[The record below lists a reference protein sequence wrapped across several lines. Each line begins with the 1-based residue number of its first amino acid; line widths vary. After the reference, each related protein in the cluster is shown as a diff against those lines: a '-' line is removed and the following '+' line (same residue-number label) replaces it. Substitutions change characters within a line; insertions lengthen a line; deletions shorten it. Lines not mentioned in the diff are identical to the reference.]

1 MSQRVL
7 VVGLLVLLALPAN
20 PSSAWAADCD
30 QWGQWSWMM
39 EFFEV
44 ATPED
49 VRGCLSAGA
58 DANAINIDAPLHWAA
73 SGDPAIVA
81 LLIEHGADVNVKGDF
96 GHTPLHY
103 AVRSGNPKN
112 VVLLL
117 DAGADV
123 SAWNNNG
130 YHPTTPL
137 HDAATIGNI
146 EILHLLLDAGA
157 DVSAHRGFT
166 DTPLHSAAWFSGDPA
181 VIQVL
186 LDAGSDVNVP
196 PDQTFV
202 VGGEG
207 ILTSSPLHSAAAR
220 AMLFKAPD
228 EESWCHRVPPAEE
241 VAGLTL
247 LLEAGADV
255 NARTHVWEDQNW
267 EHYSATW
274 GETPL
279 HYAAAGGCE
288 LAIETLLDFGAD
300 PTLHDAKGNTPWD
313 FIKDREELKGSAA
326 YRRLREATLGED
338 QDP

>member
-7 VVGLLVLLALPAN
+7 VVGLLVLLGQ
-20 PSSAWAADCD
+20 AWAVDCD

-44 ATPED
+44 ATLED

-58 DANAINIDAPLHWAA
+58 DANAIDIDAPLHWAA

-81 LLIEHGADVNVKGDF
+81 LLIEHGADVNVRGDF

-117 DAGADV
+117 GAGADV
-123 SAWNNNG
+123 SAWNSNG

-137 HDAATIGNI
+137 HIAVRSGKI
-146 EILHLLLDAGA
+146 EIVSLLLGAGADVSASAGRTSPPLHYAASSGDPALIQVLLDAGA
-157 DVSAHRGFT
+157 DVKAPGYS
-166 DTPLHSAAWFSGDPA
+166 DSTPLHWAASGDPA
-181 VIQVL
+181 II
-186 LDAGSDVNVP
+186 A
-196 PDQTFV
+196 
-202 VGGEG
+202 
-207 ILTSSPLHSAAAR
+207 
-220 AMLFKAPD
+220 
-228 EESWCHRVPPAEE
+228 
-241 VAGLTL
+241 L
-247 LLEAGADV
+247 LLEGGADP
-255 NARTHVWEDQNW
+255 NARNAVWTW

-300 PTLHDAKGNTPWD
+300 PTLQDAKGNTPWD
-313 FIKDREELKGSAA
+313 FIKDREELKGTEA

>member
-1 MSQRVL
+1 M
-7 VVGLLVLLALPAN
+7 VGLLVLLALPAN

-81 LLIEHGADVNVKGDF
+81 LLIEHGADVNVEGDF

-117 DAGADV
+117 EAGADV

-137 HDAATIGNI
+137 HEAATIGNI
-146 EILHLLLDAGA
+146 EILHLLLEAGA

-255 NARTHVWEDQNW
+255 NAQTHVWEDQNW

-300 PTLHDAKGNTPWD
+300 PTLQDAKGNTPWD
-313 FIKDREELKGSAA
+313 FIKDREELKGTEA